1 MPFRGTKPVE
11 YITMNARSDKQDR
24 DTLDWF
30 AIIGTFS
37 LGIVVIWLVRLFAVQ
52 LRQPQIKWLTSLFS
66 ALLGGAA
73 LGFLGKF
80 TEQKVPW
87 PREFWC
93 YPIGLAVGLLL
104 FMIGDVISREMDH
117 DRRRKR

>member
-1 MPFRGTKPVE
+1 
-11 YITMNARSDKQDR
+11 MNARSDKQDR
-24 DTLDWF
+24 RPLDWF

-52 LRQPQIKWLTSLFS
+52 LKQPQIKWLTSLFS

-80 TEQKVPW
+80 TQQKVPW

-93 YPIGLAVGLLL
+93 YPMGLAVGLLL
-104 FMIGDVISREMDH
+104 FMIVDVIGREMDH
-117 DRRRKR
+117 DRRRRR